1 MTLKKIQL
9 MSVFSVIFF
18 MISLMSVQTVS
29 ALETSMSLDP
39 AIIFAETGES
49 FKVNL
54 TVHSVD
60 FLYAWQANVTYN
72 PEVLSFINVTEGDFL
87 IRQPEGTFGSR
98 KLGEGY
104 AFVGWTTKGEYVGE
118 SGSGTL
124 ATFEF
129 QVDSTGESLLKI
141 KTDPFYINASDKWI
155 YPTSIRTQGSP
166 NPPPNFKDLYPP
178 EDFTVRNSLFTNTVT
193 PPAVDFTYSP
203 DYPGINQ
210 LITFDASTSTAT
222 TPLEIVEYTWDFGDG
237 ENATVDTP
245 TIQHTYTE
253 GGIYTV
259 SLTVVDN
266 ATASELAKS
275 QFNLTDNNMPLI
287 WYELYS
293 TKQEVIEIAFRNDI
307 AVTHVAIS
315 KQDVTAGEKVSIS
328 VTVKNV
334 GTESAS
340 FNVTVFYDTTK
351 VNTEQVADLDSG
363 EEKNLTFEWDTTGV
377 AEGSYQIKAVASAVE
392 GESSLENNEF
402 TDGTVTVKLASE
414 SFPIMLVGGA
424 LAAIAI
430 LVVAFLIYR
439 RKSTPSTESPP
450 IQSVSSERFASH
462 TASRRNS

>member
-1 MTLKKIQL
+1 MTIRKLQL
-9 MSVFSVIFF
+9 LAVFSVIFF
-18 MISLMSVQTVS
+18 IMSLMNVQTVS
-29 ALETSMSLDP
+29 ASKTSMSLDP
-39 AIIFAETGES
+39 AIISVAPGES

-60 FLYAWQANVTYN
+60 FLYCWQANVTWN
-72 PEVLSFINVTEGDFL
+72 SEVLSFINVTEGDFL
-87 IRQPEGTFGSR
+87 ARQPEGTFPAR
-98 KLGEGY
+98 RVREDY
-104 AFVGWTTKGEYVGE
+104 AFVSWTTKGEYVGE

-129 QVDSTGESLLKI
+129 KVDSIGESLLKI
-141 KTDPFYINASDKWI
+141 KTEPFYINASDNWV

-166 NPPPNFKDLYPP
+166 NPPPNWNDLYPP
-178 EDFTVRNSLFTNTVT
+178 EDFTVQSSHFINTVT
-193 PPAVDFTYSP
+193 PPAADFTYSP

-210 LITFDASTSTAT
+210 SITFDASASTAT
-222 TPLEIVEYTWDFGDG
+222 EPLEIVEYVWDFDDG

-245 TIQHTYTE
+245 TIQHTYIE
-253 GGIYTV
+253 GGTYTV

-266 ATASELAKS
+266 ATASELLKS
-275 QFNLTDNNMPLI
+275 QFNLTDNNMPLV

-307 AVTHVAIS
+307 AVTNVAIS
-315 KQDVTAGEKVSIS
+315 KQEVTVGETVSIS
-328 VTVKNV
+328 VTVKNI

-351 VNTEQVADLDSG
+351 VNTEQVADLNSS
-363 EEKNLTFEWDTTGV
+363 EEKNLTIEWNTKGV

-402 TDGTVTVKLASE
+402 TDGTVTVKSASE

-424 LAAIAI
+424 LGAIVI
-430 LVVAFLIYR
+430 LSVAFLIYR
-439 RKSTPSTESPP
+439 RKRTPSTESPP
-450 IQSVSSERFASH
+450 IQSLSSEKFASH
-462 TASRRNS
+462 KVSRRNS